1 MGDEKF
7 YTIQVK
13 GTAYRFR
20 PLPADDITMVV
31 TVLSMGVG
39 LRHSLQALSQPLSA
53 SLGEEQWAEFVSR
66 MVTKELTAADL
77 TKAFETLL
85 KRQTAA
91 PKGAARKSA
100 KGLDVASSR
109 LAPADDAE

>member
-20 PLPADDITMVV
+20 PLPDDDLNMVV

-39 LRHSLQALSQPLSA
+39 LQHSLLALSRPLSA
-53 SLGEEQWAEFVSR
+53 SLGGEQWGDFIRR
-66 MVTKELTAADL
+66 MVAKELTAADL

-91 PKGAARKSA
+91 PKSATRKSA

>member
-1 MGDEKF
+1 MTMGDEKYF
-7 YTIQVK
+7 TIQVK

-20 PLPADDITMVV
+20 PLPSDDITMVV

-53 SLGEEQWAEFVSR
+53 SLGEEQWGQFVNR
-66 MVTKELTAADL
+66 MVAKELTAGDL

-85 KRQTAA
+85 KRQNKGA
-91 PKGAARKSA
+91 PKGAA
-100 KGLDVASSR
+100 KGLDVASSE
-109 LAPADDAE
+109 LVPADDAE

>member
-1 MGDEKF
+1 MDDEKHF
-7 YTIQVK
+7 TIQVK

-20 PLPADDITMVV
+20 PLPDDDVNMVV

-39 LRHSLQALSQPLSA
+39 LQHSLKALSQPLSA
-53 SLGEEQWAEFVSR
+53 SLGEEQWGQFVGR
-66 MVTKELTAADL
+66 MVAKELTATDL

-91 PKGAARKSA
+91 PKGPAARKG
-100 KGLDVASSR
+100 KSR
-109 LAPADDAE
+109 PVPADDAE